1 MTAKEMLKWT
11 IPLSRIEIRS
21 VLRRWK
27 RSWFDLWVDGNLVFY
42 QDETRRDYEDRVRLK
57 YKCTNVKA
65 GSECTGVEP
74 PDGISRH
81 CLVIIYMKNGSTL
94 ILCADSEDEALAWKL
109 TMLEA
114 KANPVRNLRCK
125 FTLPQQTC
133 LATLLGPVRSGI
145 AHLLT
150 PEERANA
157 IAAAGVPHVVVQ
169 QRPCGM
175 LGEEV
180 ALGMLA
186 GMATGAALRTLMW
199 IPFWC

>member
-1 MTAKEMLKWT
+1 MALMKCGWLWRK
-11 IPLSRIEIRS
+11 SS

-27 RSWFDLWVDGNLVFY
+27 RSWFDLWMDGNLVFY
-42 QDETRRDYEDRVRLK
+42 QDETRRDYEDRIRLK
-57 YKCTNVKA
+57 YKCANVKA

-74 PDGISRH
+74 PDGISSH

-109 TMLEA
+109 TMLEV
-114 KANPVRNLRCK
+114 KVNPVHVYNPYDDNYHTVPLD
-125 FTLPQQTC
+125 
-133 LATLLGPVRSGI
+133 G
-145 AHLLT
+145 H
-150 PEERANA
+150 NA
-157 IAAAGVPHVVVQ
+157 VYISPGYPGYSYGAAAGVPHVVVQ
-169 QRPCGM
+169 QQPCGM
-175 LGEEV
+175 LGGEV